1 MHVWPVAAKIPATT
15 PLAAASRSASSKTMF
30 GDLPPSSSET
40 CARCDAAP
48 VITAEPTAV
57 EPVNATLSTPGC
69 SASGAPQSGP
79 KPVTTL
85 NTPGG
90 KPASST
96 SLANSSVEA
105 GACSAGLTTNV
116 QPAAS
121 AGASFHDINRIG
133 EFQGVIAPTT
143 PTGSRTV

>member
-1 MHVWPVAAKIPATT
+1 MPATI
-15 PLAAASRSASSKTMF
+15 PLTAASRSASANTTF
-30 GDLPPSSSET
+30 GDLPPSSRLT
-40 CARCDAAP
+40 WARCVAAAL
-48 VITAEPTAV
+48 ITREPTAV

-69 SASGAPQSGP
+69 SASGAPASAP

-90 KPASST
+90 KPASSI

-121 AGASFHDINRIG
+121 AGASFQVISSTG
-133 EFQGVIAPTT
+133 EFHGVIAPTT

>member
-1 MHVWPVAAKIPATT
+1 MQVWPVAAKIPATT

-30 GDLPPSSSET
+30 GDLPPSSTET
-40 CARCDAAP
+40 CAKGDAAP

-90 KPASST
+90 KPASSI
-96 SLANSSVEA
+96 SCANSSVEA
-105 GACSAGLTTNV
+105 GGCSAGFATERD
-116 QPAAS
+116 PAAGAGGGVS
-121 AGASFHDINRIG
+121 A
-133 EFQGVIAPTT
+133 
-143 PTGSRTV
+143 